1 MQYNVKVCDLQI
13 SLISI
18 FLIETSCSIWMLIYY
33 VILNTLKTS
42 NPLTLFATDSLE
54 VWTVL
59 DFFVCILREDISM

>member
-1 MQYNVKVCDLQI
+1 
-13 SLISI
+13 
-18 FLIETSCSIWMLIYY
+18 MLIYY

-59 DFFVCILREDISM
+59 DSFVCILREDISM